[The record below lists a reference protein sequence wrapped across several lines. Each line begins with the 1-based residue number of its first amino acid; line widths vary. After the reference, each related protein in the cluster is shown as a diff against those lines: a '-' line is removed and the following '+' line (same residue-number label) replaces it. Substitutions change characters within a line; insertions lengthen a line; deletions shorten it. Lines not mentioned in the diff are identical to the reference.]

1 MTLEEYLKSR
11 QINKIDEKDEKKT
24 LIQTDPNLISN
35 LEIKKREYD
44 NYLELKNDNKKSKKK
59 NKKTKEKDKNE
70 IDLND
75 KIAFKYNENA
85 NMEIDKT
92 AKIVGNEFD
101 YLHKLNN
108 NDNNNNKNNYENGR
122 KGGYQRGNKKNY
134 YKNY

>member
-1 MTLEEYLKSR
+1 MTLEEYFKSR
-11 QINKIDEKDEKKT
+11 QINRIEEKEEKKP

-35 LEIKKREYD
+35 LEIKKREFD
-44 NYLELKNDNKKSKKK
+44 NILELKNDNKKSKKK
-59 NKKTKEKDKNE
+59 NKKTKEKNKNE

-101 YLHKLNN
+101 YLNKLNN
-108 NDNNNNKNNYENGR
+108 NDNNNEDNYEKGR